1 MEFLFWSAAALLVY
15 AYAGYPLLVTLVAA
29 GAPRRIAGTQDVT
42 PSVTIVVTVYNEAAR
57 IESRLDNLLALD
69 YPPEKVEIFVGSDG
83 SDDGTVELARR
94 YAARNVHVF
103 AFAFRR
109 GKPAML
115 NDLIPRA
122 SADIVVLAD
131 ARQPYAPDALK
142 QLVAGFGDPA
152 VGAISG
158 ELVLG
163 EPSPGTAVG
172 GGVGLYWRYEKHI
185 RRAEARVDSTV
196 GATGAIYA
204 LRRQLFEPIPPD
216 TVLDDVLIPMQVVR
230 TGHRVLFEGH
240 ARAFD
245 RPSASGREE
254 FTRKMRT
261 ITGLFQLFAAHPWLL
276 SPLSNRLW
284 LQTIS
289 HKALRLC
296 GPVLLIAA
304 LASSAALADQ
314 LFYRMALLAQLA
326 FYTAAAAGAA
336 ARIRGRV
343 PRVLSLPFTF
353 CLLNLAT
360 LAAIWRFAVAG
371 QAVTWDRAAA
381 ADAVPDA
388 VPDPPT
394 WSGVRPG
401 RAVRN

>member
-1 MEFLFWSAAALLVY
+1 MEFLFWSAVALLAY

-29 GAPRRIAGTQDVT
+29 RVPRRVVGSQGVT
-42 PSVTIVVTVYNEAAR
+42 PSVTIVITVYNEAAR

-83 SDDGTVELARR
+83 SDDGTAELARR
-94 YAARNVHVF
+94 YAGRNVHVF

-131 ARQPYAPDALK
+131 ARQAYAPDALK
-142 QLVAGFGDPA
+142 RLVAGFADPA

-163 EPSPGTAVG
+163 EPPPGTAVG
-172 GGVGLYWRYEKHI
+172 SGVGVYWRYEKHI
-185 RRAEARVDSTV
+185 RRAEARVDSAV

-204 LRRQLFEPIPPD
+204 LRRQIFEPIPVD

-230 TGHRVLFEGH
+230 RGHRVLFESG

-245 RPSASGREE
+245 RASASGREE

-261 ITGLFQLFAAHPWLL
+261 IAGLFQLFAAHPWLL

-284 LQTIS
+284 LQTVS

-296 GPVLLIAA
+296 GPVLLMTAFV
-304 LASSAALADQ
+304 SSAALADQ
-314 LFYRMALLAQLA
+314 LFYRAAMWAQLA
-326 FYTAAAAGAA
+326 FYAAAVAGAA

-343 PRVLSLPFTF
+343 PRALSLPFTF

-371 QAVTWDRAAA
+371 QAVTWDRTAA
-381 ADAVPDA
+381 ADAVPNA
-388 VPDPPT
+388 R

-401 RAVRN
+401 SARAVRN